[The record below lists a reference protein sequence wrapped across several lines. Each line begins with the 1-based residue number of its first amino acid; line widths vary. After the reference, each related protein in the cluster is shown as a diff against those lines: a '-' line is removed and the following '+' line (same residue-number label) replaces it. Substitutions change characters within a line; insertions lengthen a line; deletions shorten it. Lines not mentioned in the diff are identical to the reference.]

1 MIMGKDYRQI
11 REAFKNDYREVM
23 DRVMSALEYSEDE
36 RERTEDEVVRAI
48 KQSINLSR
56 LRTGKALDPRQSKP
70 YRLANILND
79 PVTTSFEVFN
89 KRVVEAGLVKVKNG
103 AGHYALNL
111 YQGLN
116 WKVPFEIPEFTPHK
130 RPRKTDLQQELFVMP
145 LVETQNNPQ
154 EPNKL
159 DQIDLDQIGM
169 KTDIAK
175 MAGDILEME
184 GKVKELDAD
193 LSELRGVQVA
203 TLSEEVSELREVR
216 GEMLFKEFKGCYAA
230 IQNLQKAVEDIRQI
244 IATQQMNQDIILN
257 LLKVHRHAD
266 GKTFVEIQDML
277 DLQKPK
283 G

>member
-89 KRVVEAGLVKVKNG
+89 KRVVEARLVKVKNG

-184 GKVKELDAD
+184 GRIRELDAD
-193 LSELRGVQVA
+193 AAELRHVEITHLWQRV
-203 TLSEEVSELREVR
+203 SHWIKMIEEI
-216 GEMLFKEFKGCYAA
+216 KG
-230 IQNLQKAVEDIRQI
+230 AVEDMQRT